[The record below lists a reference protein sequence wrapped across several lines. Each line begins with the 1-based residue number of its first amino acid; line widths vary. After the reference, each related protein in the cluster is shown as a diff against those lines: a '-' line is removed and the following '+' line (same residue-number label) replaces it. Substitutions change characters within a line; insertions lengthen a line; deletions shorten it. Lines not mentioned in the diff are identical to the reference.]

1 MRLAL
6 KTRLF
11 GILPP
16 PEEEEITVAYVTFSN
31 NKFVKIY
38 TDKHPEWINAREGDY
53 VQHIL
58 GGYAL
63 IADAYEPQGVY
74 FSLPRDNK

>member
-16 PEEEEITVAYVTFSN
+16 PGGEEITVGYVTFSN

-38 TDKHPEWINAREGDY
+38 TDEEDECINAREGDY